1 MAKREDKRPI
11 HFAAI
16 GYEPMRMKP
25 VHFATGFFLSTTNK
39 SYQLELLN
47 KMVCHSSSRKGLQG
61 DYTPERIYELLQEND
76 MISFKISQGDLKI
89 LRMQL
94 NGVVDNDDAV
104 FPAFRPYSEFGV
116 DYTVIS
122 DRFLFDSKSHRKD
135 GYAGHFIHQI
145 LNNSSEGQVI
155 IEFAKNCISTHE
167 TPLERLVEPLIEK
180 EDDAIEW
187 QNPYQSVFGEL
198 SSERL
203 NEITR
208 LMELQT
214 KSIVNLCH
222 NLEGVASHE
231 TKLRDLIIGLCSWLF
246 IYNVKVSNFGKNS
259 LLLLMDFL
267 GGKNKR
273 IRASSQNSF
282 SLQREKFYQSYL
294 NLRELGLLEF
304 EDTIFIKSPKK
315 GPDFSFLDEHFLDL
329 SVRIGFAQPRAMQVR
344 RKHFELQ
351 PDTARILLMSVIP
364 RTEIIPFDKIALD
377 LRDVWGICIGSC
389 PDDQNLLQEHG
400 FIGLDHD
407 TDLEPNTSAF
417 IELLKKLNLA
427 IEPSD
432 GLVLCAP
439 NPEDLLCL

>member
-1 MAKREDKRPI
+1 VAKREDKRSI

-25 VHFATGFFLSTTNK
+25 VHFATGFFLSLTNK

-47 KMVCHSSSRKGLQG
+47 KTVCHSSSRKGLQG
-61 DYTPERIYELLQEND
+61 DYTHEKIYEILKEND
-76 MISFKISQGDLKI
+76 SISSNISEGALKI

-94 NGVVDNDDAV
+94 NGVVDNDEAV

-145 LNNSSEGQVI
+145 LSNSSEGHVI
-155 IEFAKNCISTHE
+155 IEFAKKCILTHD
-167 TPLERLVEPLIEK
+167 TPLERLVKPLIE
-180 EDDAIEW
+180 EEEDAIEW
-187 QNPYQSVFGEL
+187 PNPYQSVFGEL
-198 SSERL
+198 SSYRL

-208 LMELQT
+208 LMEIQT
-214 KSIVNLCH
+214 KSIVNLCN

-231 TKLRDLIIGLCSWLF
+231 TKLRDLVIALCSWLF
-246 IYNVKVSNFGKNS
+246 IYDIKVSNFGKNS
-259 LLLLMDFL
+259 HLLLMDFL

-273 IRASSQNSF
+273 VRASSQNSF
-282 SLQREKFYQSYL
+282 SLQREKYYQSYS
-294 NLRELGLLEF
+294 NLREERLLDF
-304 EDTIFIKSPKK
+304 EDSIFIRSPKK

-351 PDTARILLMSVIP
+351 PDTARILLMSIIP
-364 RTEIIPFDKIALD
+364 RNEIVPFDRIASD

-389 PDDQNLLQEHG
+389 PDDQNLLQDHG

-407 TDLEPNTSAF
+407 TDLEPNSSAF

>member
-1 MAKREDKRPI
+1 
-11 HFAAI
+11 
-16 GYEPMRMKP
+16 MKP
-25 VHFATGFFLSTTNK
+25 VHFATGFFLSIRER
-39 SYQLELLN
+39 SYRLELLN
-47 KMVCHSSSRKGLQG
+47 KMVCHSSNRKGLQG
-61 DYTPERIYELLQEND
+61 DYTHERMYEMLQEND
-76 MISFKISQGDLKI
+76 LISSEISEGDLKI

-116 DYTVIS
+116 DYTVLS
-122 DRFLFDSKSHRKD
+122 DRLLFDSKSHRKD

-145 LNNSSEGQVI
+145 LSNSSEGQFI
-155 IEFAKNCISTHE
+155 IEFAKKCISTHE
-167 TPLERLVEPLIEK
+167 TPLERLIEPLLEK
-180 EDDAIEW
+180 EDDAIDW
-187 QNPYQSVFGEL
+187 QNPYQNVFGEL
-198 SSERL
+198 SNDRI

-208 LMELQT
+208 LMERET
-214 KSIVNLCH
+214 KSIKILCN
-222 NLEGVASHE
+222 NLEGFASHE
-231 TKLRDLIIGLCSWLF
+231 TKLRGLVIALCSWLF
-246 IYNVKVSNFGKNS
+246 IYDIKVSNFGKNTH
-259 LLLLMDFL
+259 LLLMDFL
-267 GGKNKR
+267 GGKNNR

-294 NLRELGLLEF
+294 NLRELGTLDF
-304 EDTIFIKSPKK
+304 EDSIFIKSAKK
-315 GPDFSFLDEHFLDL
+315 SVDFSFLDDHFLDL
-329 SVRIGFAQPRAMQVR
+329 AVRIGFAQPRAMQVR

-364 RTEIIPFDKIALD
+364 KNEIVPFDQVALD

-389 PDDQNLLQEHG
+389 PDDQNLLQNHG